1 MAIDF
6 TLTKEQKELQKMARD
21 FAQNTLKPVVT
32 EADRNPNAWEGFKA
46 TQEVYKKA
54 YDLGLCFSFIPKE
67 YGGPGASNV
76 DILIASEEICV
87 VDPGFACTLLVNG
100 LGLFPVIWW
109 GSEEQKKKWFSKALN
124 DPDKDFIVSWVVS
137 EPEGTANF
145 DHPDEH
151 PVGLQVTADYD
162 AKTNEYVLNGRKMWN
177 SNATG
182 WDKKGA
188 DMNIVVARTDRSKSG
203 KEGLSAFIV
212 PEGVPGYQVDEVL
225 QKMGHRTSVGP
236 RLTFENVRIP
246 AENMIEGSEGNGDL
260 AISKAFMWSG
270 AVAGAAAVGVMRAAF
285 EEVLEWSRNFTAGSA
300 TPIIHYQNAGYM
312 LGNMKMRLEA
322 IRYLSWKAAHL
333 LDIHD
338 YEAIEACV
346 FAKVFGGETAVE
358 VVSDAMRLM
367 GINAYLNDYPLE
379 RHMRDALCFP
389 IYDAGNMGMQR
400 RKLHGLMAHPSY
412 NSQAMAENIP
422 LEFIKKEMH
431 GIDSVPGHDVK
442 K

>member
-1 MAIDF
+1 
-6 TLTKEQKELQKMARD
+6 
-21 FAQNTLKPVVT
+21 
-32 EADRNPNAWEGFKA
+32 
-46 TQEVYKKA
+46 
-54 YDLGLCFSFIPKE
+54 
-67 YGGPGASNV
+67 
-76 DILIASEEICV
+76 
-87 VDPGFACTLLVNG
+87 

-151 PVGLQVTADYD
+151 PVGLQCTADYD
-162 AKTNEYVLNGRKMWN
+162 AKTNEYVLNGKKMWN

-182 WDKKGA
+182 WEKKGA
-188 DMNIVVARTDRSKSG
+188 DMNIVVARTDRTKGG

-212 PEGVPGYQVDEVL
+212 PPGLPGYHVDEVL
-225 QKMGHRTSVGP
+225 QKMGHRTSVAP
-236 RLTFENVRIP
+236 RLTFDNVRIP
-246 AENMIEGSEGNGDL
+246 AENLIEKSEGNGDL

-285 EEVLEWSRNFTAGSA
+285 EEVLDWSKNFTAGSA

-346 FAKVFGGETAVE
+346 YAKVFGGETAVE

-400 RKLHGLMAHPSY
+400 RKLHGLMSHPSY
-412 NSQAMAENIP
+412 NSQAMAENVP
-422 LEFIKKEMH
+422 LEFAKHEMH
-431 GIDSVPGHDVK
+431 GIDVVPGHDVK